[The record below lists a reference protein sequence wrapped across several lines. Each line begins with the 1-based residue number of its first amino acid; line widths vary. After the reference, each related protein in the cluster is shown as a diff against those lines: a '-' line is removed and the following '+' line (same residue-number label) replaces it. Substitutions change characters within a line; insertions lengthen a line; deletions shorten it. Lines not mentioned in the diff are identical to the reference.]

1 MDYGIYGESV
11 STWIEKVQKNRGINA
26 GEVLKY
32 GTLLEEY
39 AEKHGD
45 AGLLGFAC
53 FYVGETYYLLNDGE
67 RFLRYITRAI
77 SYLDESGQWEQAAEA
92 YNILAITSLNR
103 GNAPVALDY
112 YLTGLNYCKK
122 YGLTQQENRINLN
135 VGTLYLMNGQQKVA
149 RKYFERVKAY
159 AEGQR
164 ETEEDITL
172 MTCICVSLGRCYLAE
187 GKPEMAQQC
196 LEEIEG
202 LYWERLLK
210 TEQLYVLLFKSRF
223 YYSAGKIALCEEC
236 IEKIHQN
243 MNQDMAIM
251 DIFDDF
257 YDFGELLLDM
267 DQETVFWDMIK
278 KLEKMTK
285 SARIINL
292 QRKIISLKIKWYRK
306 QQDRARYLQATG
318 RYYELTEIM
327 ERENQYMITNMLKV
341 RNSLESANEM
351 RREAEDANA
360 RLLKKSET
368 DALTHLANRFRLEDY
383 FAEVFEKSVEN
394 HSALA
399 VEILDIDYF
408 KEYNDNYGHQAG
420 DNIICAI
427 AGVLNDMQQRDG
439 VFCARYGGDE
449 FIIIYQGMSEEEVFD
464 QAEKLRRGMME
475 LNLEH
480 AYSKAFQVV
489 TISQG
494 ICFDVPQKE
503 NKSWDFLHAAD
514 VMLYTVKRRH
524 KNNFAMGSLREA
536 VLKEGSEIAAE
547 PN

>member
-1 MDYGIYGESV
+1 MDYSIYGENV
-11 STWIEKVQKNRGINA
+11 RAWIQEVQKNRGINA

-32 GTLLEEY
+32 GALLEEY
-39 AEKHGD
+39 AGKNGD

-53 FYVGETYYLLNDGE
+53 FYMGETYYLLNDGE
-67 RFLRYITRAI
+67 KFFRYITRAI
-77 SYLDESGQWEQAAEA
+77 SYLDESGQWAQAAEA
-92 YNILAITSLNR
+92 YNIMAITSLNR
-103 GNAPVALDY
+103 GNAPIALDY

-122 YGLTQQENRINLN
+122 YGIARQENMINLN
-135 VGTLYLMNGQQKVA
+135 VGTLYLMNGQQKEA
-149 RKYFERVKAY
+149 RRYFEQVKAY
-159 AEGQR
+159 VEKQQ
-164 ETEEDITL
+164 EMEDYVTL
-172 MTCICVSLGRCYLAE
+172 MNCICVSLGRCYLSE
-187 GKPEMAQQC
+187 GSLEKAQQC
-196 LEEIEG
+196 LEDIEG
-202 LYWERLLK
+202 LYWEKLSK

-236 IEKIHQN
+236 IEKIHHN
-243 MNQDMAIM
+243 MNEDMAIM

-267 DQETVFWDMIK
+267 NQEAVFWDVMNT
-278 KLEKMTK
+278 LEKMTK

-292 QRKIISLKIKWYRK
+292 QRKIMSLKIKWYRK
-306 QQDRARYLQATG
+306 QQDREHYLQAAG

-327 ERENQYMITNMLKV
+327 ERENQYMIANMLKV
-341 RNSLESANEM
+341 RNSLECANKL

-383 FAEVFEKSVEN
+383 FAEVFEQSVEN
-394 HSALA
+394 HSPLA

-427 AGVLNDMQQRDG
+427 AGILDEMQQREG

-449 FIIIYQGMSEEEVFD
+449 FIIIYQGMTEEEVFD
-464 QAEKLRRGMME
+464 QAEQLRRGMIE
-475 LNLEH
+475 LSLEH
-480 AYSKAFQVV
+480 AYSKALKVV

-514 VMLYTVKRRH
+514 VMLYTVKRRQ
-524 KNNFAMGSLREA
+524 KNNFAMGSLGETVLRE
-536 VLKEGSEIAAE
+536 GNEIAAE